1 MMQAESV
8 VNCLLH
14 THSHIHAHTHTPR
27 YLFVAIIPTHMYTH
41 TPRYLLVAIN
51 CCCSYTHTHTQITI
65 LLAALVSIQL
75 LMIAGCCVCWMKHR
89 SDQDQLQKLITDLEK
104 EIKVL
109 NKSHVYDK
117 LNGRKTNNHI
127 PRVDGTSLN
136 CTDQTNDK
144 ESLEGLMDLPTTI
157 CSSSSLFSSSSQ
169 ELSSSSYSSLPALNV
184 LPSQLEV
191 YYCIWIPGFSV
202 FLCF

>member
-51 CCCSYTHTHTQITI
+51 CCCSHTHTHTQITI

-75 LMIAGCCVCWMKHR
+75 LMIAGCCVCWMKHQ

-127 PRVDGTSLN
+127 PRVDGTGLN
-136 CTDQTNDK
+136 CTDQTNGK

-157 CSSSSLFSSSSQ
+157 CSSSSLFCSSSQ

-184 LPSQLEV
+184 LPSQQEV

>member
-1 MMQAESV
+1 M
-8 VNCLLH
+8 H
-14 THSHIHAHTHTPR
+14 THIHLVIYLLQSFPHICTHIH
-27 YLFVAIIPTHMYTH
+27 LVI
-41 TPRYLLVAIN
+41 YLLQSTAVVH
-51 CCCSYTHTHTQITI
+51 THTHTQITI

-127 PRVDGTSLN
+127 PRVDGTGLN

-144 ESLEGLMDLPTTI
+144 ESLEGLMDSLTTI
-157 CSSSSLFSSSSQ
+157 CSSSSLFPSSSQ

-184 LPSQLEV
+184 LPSQQEV

>member
-1 MMQAESV
+1 M
-8 VNCLLH
+8 H
-14 THSHIHAHTHTPR
+14 THIHLVIYLLQSFPHICTHIHLVIYLLQSTAVVHTH
-27 YLFVAIIPTHMYTH
+27 
-41 TPRYLLVAIN
+41 
-51 CCCSYTHTHTQITI
+51 THTHTQITI

-75 LMIAGCCVCWMKHR
+75 LMIAGCCVCWMKHQ